1 MESHKIAIK
10 FIKLHCSAKYEYQ
23 PTKCQYGKVFQIS
36 VFLLSLFSSIL
47 FHEVYILSYERS
59 EKKESQKMFLP
70 FDPQILLMEI
80 YPNEMQVKLFV
91 IKYLW

>member
-1 MESHKIAIK
+1 
-10 FIKLHCSAKYEYQ
+10 
-23 PTKCQYGKVFQIS
+23 
-36 VFLLSLFSSIL
+36 
-47 FHEVYILSYERS
+47 
-59 EKKESQKMFLP
+59 MFLP